1 MIVTDRIR
9 IDPPYRSALAACGLD
24 RVESL
29 LTRVDGRVAAWSRTT
44 DTLYVPCP
52 NGRPGFYLKRYYYP
66 RWRNRL
72 RSAFRGSFFRMHRGQ
87 AEARLLK
94 TMRSLGLPAVRPVA
108 YGSRRIGHFV
118 QACFLITE
126 EVPQARNL
134 TAFARDVATGR
145 EQLSREDRVRMVRC
159 LATQLAA
166 VHAAGFVHGQL
177 FWRNMLV
184 RLGPLGQPEFFFL
197 DARPRRG
204 GRRLG
209 RSGLWW
215 LDELGH
221 VAASALP
228 FTTRTDRLRFV
239 LQYFGAE
246 RFTAEIRAHARVVDT
261 RAKRWQRHEAQRI
274 KMNDLFESWNR
285 RLDAERT
292 EENVLAD
299 AGHAPLGCPP

>member
-1 MIVTDRIR
+1 
-9 IDPPYRSALAACGLD
+9 
-24 RVESL
+24 
-29 LTRVDGRVAAWSRTT
+29 
-44 DTLYVPCP
+44 
-52 NGRPGFYLKRYYYP
+52 
-66 RWRNRL
+66 
-72 RSAFRGSFFRMHRGQ
+72 
-87 AEARLLK
+87 
-94 TMRSLGLPAVRPVA
+94 
-108 YGSRRIGHFV
+108 
-118 QACFLITE
+118 
-126 EVPQARNL
+126 
-134 TAFARDVATGR
+134 
-145 EQLSREDRVRMVRC
+145 MVRC

-246 RFTAEIRAHARVVDT
+246 RFTDEIRAHARVVDA

-274 KMNDLFESWNR
+274 KMNDLFEAWNR
-285 RLDAERT
+285 RLDAERA
-292 EENVLAD
+292 EESALTD
-299 AGHAPLGCPP
+299 AGLAPLGSPS